1 MLAVSYFK
9 KESTV
14 NFESLSLVCAG
25 LEFVSEGE
33 SISVD
38 RPVVVGDSVTIT
50 AAAGADMFLDPAG
63 SENHPDGERFVQR
76 VEGDFQ
82 FSAFVEVNFQADF
95 DSGVLL
101 GFVDNTTWF
110 KICAELDPDGT
121 RRVVSVVTRDG
132 ASDDSNGWAIGEEG
146 IHLRI
151 SRMGAAFALHASQDG
166 ATWSMIRYFSL
177 GQQTPNAIKVG
188 ILAQSPAGLGTSARF
203 TQMRLSRSL
212 LINVRGG
219 E

>member
-1 MLAVSYFK
+1 MNV
-9 KESTV
+9 
-14 NFESLSLVCAG
+14 ESLALVHAG
-25 LEFVSEGE
+25 LGLVSEGE
-33 SISVD
+33 HHSVE
-38 RPVVVGDSVTIT
+38 RPVVVGDNVTLT

-63 SENHPDGERFVQR
+63 SENHPDAERFVQL

-101 GFVDNTTWF
+101 GFVNDTTWF

-132 ASDDSNGWAIGEEG
+132 ASDDSNSWEIGENG

-151 SRMGAAFALHASQDG
+151 SRMGGAFALHASHDG
-166 ATWSMIRYFSL
+166 AHWSMIRYFSL

-188 ILAQSPAGLGTSARF
+188 ILAQSPTGQGTSARF
-203 TQMRLSRSL
+203 SQLRLSRSHL
-212 LINVRGG
+212 PNVRGG
-219 E
+219 D